1 MPNSELQQFFLD
13 LKESDAPVLLAA
25 LWAGMDVHS
34 MLYDLTEDEHT
45 RLEYLANT
53 LNEVLTLKRDSGII
67 HS

>member
-1 MPNSELQQFFLD
+1 MINSELQKFFLD

-25 LWAGMDVHS
+25 LWAGMDVHCL
-34 MLYDLTEDEHT
+34 LYNLTENEHT

-53 LNEVLTLKRDSGII
+53 LNDALTLKNDPTVI